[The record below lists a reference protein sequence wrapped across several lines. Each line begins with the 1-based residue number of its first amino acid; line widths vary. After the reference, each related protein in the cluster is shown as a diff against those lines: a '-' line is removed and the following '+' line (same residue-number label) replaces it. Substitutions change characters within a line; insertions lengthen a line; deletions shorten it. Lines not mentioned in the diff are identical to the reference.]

1 MVSTS
6 DSSII
11 GLWHHQVVNTLY
23 SALQGL
29 DRHGAESHP
38 SGGQTDRAPVN
49 IVISVQYIVPAPLMY
64 SRKLKFAGL
73 KK

>member
-29 DRHGAESHP
+29 DRHDSESSHP
-38 SGGQTDRAPVN
+38 SGGQREPPVN
-49 IVISVQYIVPAPLMY
+49 IKNIV
-64 SRKLKFAGL
+64 
-73 KK
+73 

>member
-38 SGGQTDRAPVN
+38 SGGQTDRAPV
-49 IVISVQYIVPAPLMY
+49 ISVQLPAPLMY
-64 SRKLKFAGL
+64 STSIKCRKLKFPGL